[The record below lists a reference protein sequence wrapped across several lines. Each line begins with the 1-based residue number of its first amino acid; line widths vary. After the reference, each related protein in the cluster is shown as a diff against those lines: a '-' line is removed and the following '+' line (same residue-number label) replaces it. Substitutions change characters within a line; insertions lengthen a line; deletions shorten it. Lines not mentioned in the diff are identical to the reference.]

1 MKEIRTIKAWRII
14 MRKIFN
20 LFLSSFILC
29 FLLTGCGG
37 PSDEKIAQAQET
49 YTHLI
54 ETHNQVVEAHKHIS
68 DNSLDNQLTALAEE
82 ITKFEDFNLSEMEDA
97 DIDVLIEN
105 MNSIITSY
113 QEHLQTIENIKGK
126 EEAAVL
132 IFIPLT
138 FTNATDQ
145 TFQKLF
151 LYEKNDTSHKSDVLE
166 GTSGFNP
173 GQVLTGIVISRDVSD
188 TPWILELE
196 TVDGNVCEIEL
207 SVKDFSEDGE
217 SLTITC
223 DPETNQA
230 ILIIDSPISFND
242 AGIFPYQ
249 N

>member
-1 MKEIRTIKAWRII
+1 MKKIR
-14 MRKIFN
+14 N
-20 LFLSSFILC
+20 LFLLNCILC
-29 FLLTGCGG
+29 FLLIGCGG

-68 DNSLDNQLTALAEE
+68 DNSLDDQLSALADK
-82 ITKFEDFNLSEMEDA
+82 ITKLEEFNLSEMKDA

-105 MNSIITSY
+105 MDSIITSY
-113 QEHLQTIENIKGK
+113 EEHLKTIEKIKK
-126 EEAAVL
+126 EEDAAVL
-132 IFIPLT
+132 VPIPLT

-151 LYEKNDTSHKSDVLE
+151 LYAKNDSSHKLDVLE

-173 GQVLTGIVISRDVSD
+173 GQALTGIVISRDVSD

-196 TVDGNVCEIEL
+196 NSDGSVSEIEL
-207 SVKDFSEDGE
+207 SVKDFDENGE

-223 DPETNQA
+223 EPETNQVVV
-230 ILIIDSPISFND
+230 S
-242 AGIFPYQ
+242 
-249 N
+249 

>member
-1 MKEIRTIKAWRII
+1 MKKIR
-14 MRKIFN
+14 N
-20 LFLSSFILC
+20 LFLLNCILC

-54 ETHNQVVEAHKHIS
+54 ETHNQVVDAHKHIS
-68 DNSLDNQLTALAEE
+68 DNSLDDQLSALADK
-82 ITKFEDFNLSEMEDA
+82 ITKLEEFNLSEMKDA

-105 MNSIITSY
+105 MNSMIASY
-113 QEHLQTIENIKGK
+113 EEHLKTIENIKGA
-126 EEAAVL
+126 EDAAVL
-132 IFIPLT
+132 VPIPLT

-151 LYEKNDTSHKSDVLE
+151 LYEKNDSSHKFDVLE

-173 GQVLTGIVISRDVSD
+173 GQALTGIVISRDVSD

-196 TVDGNVCEIEL
+196 NSDGSISEIEL

-223 DPETNQA
+223 EPETNQV
-230 ILIIDSPISFND
+230 IVS
-242 AGIFPYQ
+242 
-249 N
+249 

>member
-1 MKEIRTIKAWRII
+1 MKKIR
-14 MRKIFN
+14 N
-20 LFLSSFILC
+20 LFLLNCILC

-49 YTHLI
+49 YTLLI
-54 ETHNQVVEAHKHIS
+54 ETHNQVVDAHKHIS
-68 DNSLDNQLTALAEE
+68 DNSLDDQLSALADK
-82 ITKFEDFNLSEMEDA
+82 ITKLEEFNLSEMKDA

-105 MNSIITSY
+105 MNSMIASY
-113 QEHLQTIENIKGK
+113 EEHLKTIEKIKGA
-126 EEAAVL
+126 EDAAVL
-132 IFIPLT
+132 VPIPLT

-151 LYEKNDTSHKSDVLE
+151 LYEKNDSSHKFDVLE

-173 GQVLTGIVISRDVSD
+173 GQALTGIVISQDVSD

-196 TVDGNVCEIEL
+196 NSDGSVSEIEL

-223 DPETNQA
+223 EPETNQV
-230 ILIIDSPISFND
+230 IVS
-242 AGIFPYQ
+242 
-249 N
+249 

>member
-1 MKEIRTIKAWRII
+1 
-14 MRKIFN
+14 MRKIRN
-20 LFLSSFILC
+20 LFLLNCILY

-54 ETHNQVVEAHKHIS
+54 ETHNQVVDAHKHIS
-68 DNSLDNQLTALAEE
+68 DNSLDDQLSALADK
-82 ITKFEDFNLSEMEDA
+82 ITKLEEFNLSEMKDT

-105 MNSIITSY
+105 MNSMIASY
-113 QEHLQTIENIKGK
+113 EEHLKTIENIKGA
-126 EEAAVL
+126 EDAAVL
-132 IFIPLT
+132 VPIPLT

-151 LYEKNDTSHKSDVLE
+151 LYEKNDSSHKFDVLE

-173 GQVLTGIVISRDVSD
+173 GQALTGIVISRDVSD

-196 TVDGNVCEIEL
+196 NSDGSVSEIEL
-207 SVKDFSEDGE
+207 SVKDFSEDGK

-223 DPETNQA
+223 DPETNQV
-230 ILIIDSPISFND
+230 IVS
-242 AGIFPYQ
+242 
-249 N
+249 

>member
-1 MKEIRTIKAWRII
+1 MKKIR
-14 MRKIFN
+14 N
-20 LFLSSFILC
+20 LFLLNCILC

-54 ETHNQVVEAHKHIS
+54 ETHNQVVDAHKHIS
-68 DNSLDNQLTALAEE
+68 DNSLDDQLSALADK
-82 ITKFEDFNLSEMEDA
+82 ITKLEEFNLSEMKDA

-105 MNSIITSY
+105 MNSMIASY
-113 QEHLQTIENIKGK
+113 EEHLKTIENIKGA
-126 EEAAVL
+126 EDAAVL
-132 IFIPLT
+132 VPIPLT

-151 LYEKNDTSHKSDVLE
+151 LYEKNDSSHKFDVLE

-173 GQVLTGIVISRDVSD
+173 GQALTGIVISRDVSD

-196 TVDGNVCEIEL
+196 NSDGSVSEIEL

-223 DPETNQA
+223 EPETNRV
-230 ILIIDSPISFND
+230 IVS
-242 AGIFPYQ
+242 
-249 N
+249 

>member
-1 MKEIRTIKAWRII
+1 MKKIR
-14 MRKIFN
+14 N
-20 LFLSSFILC
+20 LFLLNYILC
-29 FLLTGCGG
+29 FLLIGCGG

-68 DNSLDNQLTALAEE
+68 DNSLDDQLSALADK
-82 ITKFEDFNLSEMEDA
+82 ITKLEEFNLSEMKDA

-105 MNSIITSY
+105 MDSIITSY
-113 QEHLQTIENIKGK
+113 EEHLKTIEKIKK
-126 EEAAVL
+126 EEDAAVL
-132 IFIPLT
+132 VPIPLT

-151 LYEKNDTSHKSDVLE
+151 LYAKNDSSHKLDVLE

-173 GQVLTGIVISRDVSD
+173 GQALTGIVISRDVSD

-196 TVDGNVCEIEL
+196 NSDGSVSEIEL
-207 SVKDFSEDGE
+207 SVKDFDENGE

-223 DPETNQA
+223 EPETNQV
-230 ILIIDSPISFND
+230 IVS
-242 AGIFPYQ
+242 
-249 N
+249 

>member
-1 MKEIRTIKAWRII
+1 MKKIR
-14 MRKIFN
+14 N
-20 LFLSSFILC
+20 LFLLNCILC

-49 YTHLI
+49 YTLLI
-54 ETHNQVVEAHKHIS
+54 ETHNQVVDAHKHIS
-68 DNSLDNQLTALAEE
+68 DNSLDDQLSALADK
-82 ITKFEDFNLSEMEDA
+82 ITKLEEFNLSEMKDA

-105 MNSIITSY
+105 MNSMIASY
-113 QEHLQTIENIKGK
+113 EEHLKTIENIKGA
-126 EEAAVL
+126 EDAAVL
-132 IFIPLT
+132 VPIPLT

-151 LYEKNDTSHKSDVLE
+151 LYEKNDSSHKFDVLE

-173 GQVLTGIVISRDVSD
+173 GQALTGIVISRDVSD

-196 TVDGNVCEIEL
+196 NSDGSVSEIEL

-223 DPETNQA
+223 EPETNQV
-230 ILIIDSPISFND
+230 IVS
-242 AGIFPYQ
+242 
-249 N
+249 

>member
-1 MKEIRTIKAWRII
+1 
-14 MRKIFN
+14 MRKIRN
-20 LFLSSFILC
+20 LFLLNCILC

-49 YTHLI
+49 YTLLI
-54 ETHNQVVEAHKHIS
+54 ETHNQVVDAHKHIS
-68 DNSLDNQLTALAEE
+68 DNSLDDQLSALADK
-82 ITKFEDFNLSEMEDA
+82 ITKLEEFNLSEMKDA

-105 MNSIITSY
+105 MNSMIASY
-113 QEHLQTIENIKGK
+113 EEHLKTIEKIKRA
-126 EEAAVL
+126 EDAAVL
-132 IFIPLT
+132 VPIPLT

-151 LYEKNDTSHKSDVLE
+151 LYEKNDSSHKFDVLE

-173 GQVLTGIVISRDVSD
+173 GQALTGIVISRDVSD

-196 TVDGNVCEIEL
+196 NSDGSVSEIEL

-223 DPETNQA
+223 EPETNHV
-230 ILIIDSPISFND
+230 IVS
-242 AGIFPYQ
+242 
-249 N
+249 

>member
-1 MKEIRTIKAWRII
+1 
-14 MRKIFN
+14 MRKIRN
-20 LFLSSFILC
+20 LFLLNCILC

-54 ETHNQVVEAHKHIS
+54 ETHNQVVDAHKHIS
-68 DNSLDNQLTALAEE
+68 DNSLDDQLSALADK
-82 ITKFEDFNLSEMEDA
+82 ITKLEEFNLSEMKDA

-105 MNSIITSY
+105 MNSMIASY
-113 QEHLQTIENIKGK
+113 EEHLKTIEKIKRA
-126 EEAAVL
+126 EDAAVL
-132 IFIPLT
+132 VPIPLT

-151 LYEKNDTSHKSDVLE
+151 LYEKNDSSHKFDVLE

-173 GQVLTGIVISRDVSD
+173 GQALTGIVISRDVSD

-196 TVDGNVCEIEL
+196 NSDGSVSEIEL

-223 DPETNQA
+223 EPETNHV
-230 ILIIDSPISFND
+230 IVS
-242 AGIFPYQ
+242 
-249 N
+249 

>member
-1 MKEIRTIKAWRII
+1 MKKIR
-14 MRKIFN
+14 N
-20 LFLSSFILC
+20 LFLLNCILC
-29 FLLTGCGG
+29 FLLTGCDG

-54 ETHNQVVEAHKHIS
+54 ETHNQVVDAHKHIS
-68 DNSLDNQLTALAEE
+68 DNSLDDQLSALADK
-82 ITKFEDFNLSEMEDA
+82 ITKLEEFNLSEMKDA

-105 MNSIITSY
+105 MNSMIASY
-113 QEHLQTIENIKGK
+113 EEHLKTIEKIKGT
-126 EEAAVL
+126 EDAAVL
-132 IFIPLT
+132 VPIPLT

-151 LYEKNDTSHKSDVLE
+151 LYEKNDSSHKFDVLE

-173 GQVLTGIVISRDVSD
+173 GQALTGIVISRDVSD

-196 TVDGNVCEIEL
+196 NSDGSVSEIEL

-223 DPETNQA
+223 EPETNQV
-230 ILIIDSPISFND
+230 IVS
-242 AGIFPYQ
+242 
-249 N
+249 

>member
-1 MKEIRTIKAWRII
+1 MKKIR
-14 MRKIFN
+14 N
-20 LFLSSFILC
+20 LFLLNCILC
-29 FLLTGCGG
+29 FLLTGCGD

-54 ETHNQVVEAHKHIS
+54 ETHNQVVDAHKHIS
-68 DNSLDNQLTALAEE
+68 DNSLDDQLSALADK
-82 ITKFEDFNLSEMEDA
+82 ITKLEEFNLSEMKDA

-105 MNSIITSY
+105 MNSMIASY
-113 QEHLQTIENIKGK
+113 EEHLKTIENIKGA
-126 EEAAVL
+126 EDAAVL
-132 IFIPLT
+132 VPIPLT

-151 LYEKNDTSHKSDVLE
+151 LYEKNDFSHKFDVLE

-173 GQVLTGIVISRDVSD
+173 GQALTGIVISRDVSD

-196 TVDGNVCEIEL
+196 NSDGSVSEIEL

-223 DPETNQA
+223 EPETNQV
-230 ILIIDSPISFND
+230 IVS
-242 AGIFPYQ
+242 
-249 N
+249 

>member
-1 MKEIRTIKAWRII
+1 MKKIR
-14 MRKIFN
+14 N
-20 LFLSSFILC
+20 LFLLNCILC

-54 ETHNQVVEAHKHIS
+54 ETHNQVVDAHKHIS
-68 DNSLDNQLTALAEE
+68 DNSLDDQLSALADK
-82 ITKFEDFNLSEMEDA
+82 ITKLEEFNLSEMEDA

-105 MNSIITSY
+105 MNSMIASY
-113 QEHLQTIENIKGK
+113 EEHLKTIENIKGT
-126 EEAAVL
+126 EDAAVL
-132 IFIPLT
+132 VPIPLT

-151 LYEKNDTSHKSDVLE
+151 LYEKNDSSHKFDVLE

-173 GQVLTGIVISRDVSD
+173 GQALTGIVISRDVSD

-196 TVDGNVCEIEL
+196 NSDGSVSEIEL

-223 DPETNQA
+223 EPETNHV
-230 ILIIDSPISFND
+230 IVS
-242 AGIFPYQ
+242 
-249 N
+249 

>member
-1 MKEIRTIKAWRII
+1 
-14 MRKIFN
+14 MRKIRN
-20 LFLSSFILC
+20 LFLLNCILC

-54 ETHNQVVEAHKHIS
+54 ETHNQVVDAHKHIS
-68 DNSLDNQLTALAEE
+68 DNSLDDQLSALADK
-82 ITKFEDFNLSEMEDA
+82 ITKLEEFNLSEMKDA

-105 MNSIITSY
+105 MNSMIASY
-113 QEHLQTIENIKGK
+113 EEHLKTIENIKGA
-126 EEAAVL
+126 EDAAVL
-132 IFIPLT
+132 VPIPLT

-151 LYEKNDTSHKSDVLE
+151 LYEKNDSSHKFDVLE

-173 GQVLTGIVISRDVSD
+173 GQTLTGIVISRDVSD

-196 TVDGNVCEIEL
+196 NSDGSVSEIEL

-217 SLTITC
+217 SLTISC
-223 DPETNQA
+223 EPETNHVT
-230 ILIIDSPISFND
+230 IS
-242 AGIFPYQ
+242 
-249 N
+249 